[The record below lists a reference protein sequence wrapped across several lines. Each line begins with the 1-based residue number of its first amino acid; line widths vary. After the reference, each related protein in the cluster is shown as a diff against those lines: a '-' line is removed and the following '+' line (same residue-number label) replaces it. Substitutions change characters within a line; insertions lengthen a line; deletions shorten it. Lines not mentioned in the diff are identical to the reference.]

1 MMLYIFVFVYMY
13 LHVYLYAKYAMLRGA
28 SWGTCTT
35 FLPLECCPK
44 SIRTT
49 LNRIFSC
56 AMLFEASWATAQ
68 GFFYLCDVVPGVLK
82 QH

>member
-1 MMLYIFVFVYMY
+1 
-13 LHVYLYAKYAMLRGA
+13 MLRGA
-28 SWGTCTT
+28 SWAACTR

-49 LNRIFSC
+49 LNRVFSC
-56 AMLFEASWATAQ
+56 AMLFEASWETAQ
-68 GFFYLCDVVPGVLK
+68 GFFYLCDVVLGVLK